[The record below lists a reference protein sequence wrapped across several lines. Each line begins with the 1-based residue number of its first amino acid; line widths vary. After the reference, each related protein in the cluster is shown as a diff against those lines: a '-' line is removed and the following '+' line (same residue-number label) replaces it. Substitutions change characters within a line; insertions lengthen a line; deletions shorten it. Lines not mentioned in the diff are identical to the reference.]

1 MILIRTCWYLCVIF
15 LVMLGCASLITV
27 APGGET
33 TMGIVMLVLLVLSIV
48 SGGVALLL
56 RRKFKRNPESVIFK
70 SKVVSGLCI
79 GIAAILTLFLLFGV
93 VG

>member
-1 MILIRTCWYLCVIF
+1 MF

-27 APGGET
+27 APGGEAFIA
-33 TMGIVMLVLLVLSIV
+33 GVMLTSAILSVLS
-48 SGGVALLL
+48 GCVALLL
-56 RRKFKRNPESVIFK
+56 RRKFKNNPECPIFK

-79 GIAAILTLFLLFGV
+79 GIAAILTLFLLFGA